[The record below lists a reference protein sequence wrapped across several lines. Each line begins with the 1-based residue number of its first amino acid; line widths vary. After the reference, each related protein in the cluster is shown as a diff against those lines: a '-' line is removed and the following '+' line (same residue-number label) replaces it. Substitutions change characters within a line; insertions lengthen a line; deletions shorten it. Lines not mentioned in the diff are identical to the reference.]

1 RPASGGSAGDRPAWP
16 LRDRPW
22 RDAVATE
29 RPPRVACLGDRRTWL
44 LPPGAGEQPGLV
56 SAPIEGQAH
65 FIDLT
70 SFEHESADG
79 LAIAGSF
86 GLPPGGLF
94 GVASLAHR
102 VVLQLDEQ
110 S

>member
-1 RPASGGSAGDRPAWP
+1 M
-16 LRDRPW
+16 
-22 RDAVATE
+22 
-29 RPPRVACLGDRRTWL
+29 
-44 LPPGAGEQPGLV
+44 AGEQPGLV

-79 LAIAGSF
+79 LAIAGPF
-86 GLPPGGLF
+86 GLPLGGLVV
-94 GVASLAHR
+94 VAALAQL

-110 S
+110 SGHFVVESRRVELPRSGTRLCI